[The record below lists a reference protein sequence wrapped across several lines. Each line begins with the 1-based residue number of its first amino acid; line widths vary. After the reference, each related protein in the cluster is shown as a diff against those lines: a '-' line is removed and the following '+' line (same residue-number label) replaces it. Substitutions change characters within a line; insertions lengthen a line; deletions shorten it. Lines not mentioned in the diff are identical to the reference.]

1 MGGERNGTELED
13 GEPALEA
20 ERLFGSV
27 ELPWVAA
34 MDGED
39 GPSGERV
46 K

>member
-1 MGGERNGTELED
+1 MGGERNKTELED

-20 ERLFGSV
+20 GKLLGSE

-34 MDGED
+34 MDGE
-39 GPSGERV
+39 GGSSGERV